1 MNQQEYNEDMAK
13 DWIKEFEIVE
23 TNICDEPFLF
33 QTKVNIEEALKNLFT
48 RQLILIEEQSRFQD
62 RIEKLEKLAKKVEGL
77 I

>member
-1 MNQQEYNEDMAK
+1 MNLQEYNEDMAK
-13 DWIKEFEIVE
+13 DWIEYFR
-23 TNICDEPFLF
+23 
-33 QTKVNIEEALKNLFT
+33 IEEQEVAKALKDLFE